1 MKTTPIPAQVT
12 TVEDKI
18 AGNLS
23 LTQLLLLL
31 APLFLAVFM
40 FAVLP
45 PKMYF
50 SRYKL
55 TLIVAFSAVFLALCI
70 RVKERIVLTWLVLLL
85 SYYFRPH
92 LFVYDKNDLYLRQ
105 NETLSKQKNKN
116 TAEGK
121 KPAQLKKSKP
131 DMEVTQLIQLEKTL
145 NSRNT
150 RLTVKFGRKRRLTL
164 NRF

>member
-1 MKTTPIPAQVT
+1 MKTTPIPAQIT

-50 SRYKL
+50 SRYKITIIL
-55 TLIVAFSAVFLALCI
+55 AFSAVFLALCI
-70 RVKERIVLTWLVLLL
+70 RIKERIVLTWLALFI

-92 LFVYDKNDLYLRQ
+92 LFVFDKNDLYLRE
-105 NETLSKQKNKN
+105 NEVLKKEKNKN
-116 TAEGK
+116 TAESNNTK
-121 KPAQLKKSKP
+121 KLKRKQP
-131 DMEVTQLIQLEKTL
+131 DMKVAELIKLENTL
-145 NSRNT
+145 NARNT
-150 RLTVKFGRKRRLTL
+150 RLAVKFGRKRRLSL
-164 NRF
+164 NRY